1 MTLLRHVQT
10 GTFKREGHKVSGPTS
25 ILIVDDDPRLCRSLA
40 RYFEREGFEVR
51 CANSGQEMR
60 QRLSEAR
67 PDLVL
72 LDLRLPDEDGLS
84 LARELRS
91 SSDIAI
97 VILSGKAEMTDK
109 VVGLELGADDYVTKP
124 FSEREL
130 LARVRSV
137 LRRTAEGGHG
147 GTKPD
152 GGVARFAGWRLD
164 LESYELTGPAGEQVP
179 LTAHEFQLLSALVRH
194 PGRVLTREAIL
205 ELVCGREWSP
215 SDRSAD
221 VLVAKLRKKIEPDPE
236 GPRLIETVR
245 SVGYKLTTRVQFE

>member
-1 MTLLRHVQT
+1 MA
-10 GTFKREGHKVSGPTS
+10 EANS
-25 ILIVDDDPRLCRSLA
+25 ILIVDDDPRLCRTLA
-40 RYFEREGFEVR
+40 RYFKQEGYAVR
-51 CANSGQEMR
+51 SASSGEEMR

-97 VILSGKAEMTDK
+97 VILTGKADMTDK

-137 LRRTAEGGHG
+137 LRRTAEGGRG
-147 GTKPD
+147 GTEPD
-152 GGVARFAGWRLD
+152 GTVARFAGWRLD
-164 LESYELTGPAGEQVP
+164 LESYELTGPAGERVP
-179 LTAHEFQLLSALVRH
+179 LTLHEFQLLSALVRH

-205 ELVCGREWSP
+205 DLVCGRDWSP

-221 VLVAKLRKKIEPDPE
+221 VLVAKLRKKIEPDSE